1 MDMMEPMFSSDKR
14 RDNAESE
21 AKTARRTD
29 LTQRQQGIIEFIAR
43 FWRSYGY
50 PPSVR
55 DIVAGCSLS
64 STSVADYN
72 LKILERKGLISRRR
86 GVSRGIGLPGSTHTE
101 VPIVGTIAAGQPIP
115 VPDQEDWDVTG
126 SAERLQVPSQILQ
139 GRNNVYALRVKGQS
153 MIDALIGDGDIVLMQ
168 HVNSVENGDLA
179 AVWLKNERE
188 ATLKKFYAERGRV
201 RLQPANSAMR
211 PIYTAAANVMVQG
224 RVVGVIRK
232 LG

>member
-1 MDMMEPMFSSDKR
+1 MDQMFSKGSPHDNVEREVQAPR
-14 RDNAESE
+14 RAG
-21 AKTARRTD
+21 
-29 LTQRQQGIIEFIAR
+29 LTQRQQGIIDFIAC
-43 FWRSYGY
+43 FWQSYGY

-72 LKILERKGLISRRR
+72 LKILEKKGLIVRRH
-86 GVSRGIGLPGSTHTE
+86 GVSRGIGLPESIRTE
-101 VPIVGTIAAGQPIP
+101 VPIIGTIAAGQPIP
-115 VPDQEDWDVTG
+115 VPDQEAWDVTG
-126 SAERLQVPSQILQ
+126 TAERLQVPPQILQ
-139 GRNNVYALRVKGQS
+139 GRKNVYALRVKGQS

-224 RVVGVIRK
+224 RVVGVMRK